1 MDTDPIVALRSL
13 GYTERESAFLY
24 LVAVH
29 SGYFLRR
36 QFDYFIDR
44 NKGALVMRF
53 LEKARTAAHIES
65 LDYRQGWQV
74 YHLYSRT
81 IYRLFGNP
89 DSQLRRRKGDGQVR
103 ARLMAID
110 YVLEN
115 DGHHYLESDEQRL
128 CFFSDDRSIPPELFT
143 NDDGRLLP
151 LLAASPISIADR
163 SRPAHSPVRF
173 AFIDEGLA
181 TVEKFLRF
189 LAVADSLLRAVGN
202 FEVVYIAASDFN
214 FADARDTFWSRFSG
228 ALPRSPRLF
237 DDDDGPIAAQPRA
250 QLQPRFTT
258 LLLDYSYPRIQRS
271 EPRGSIEGSH
281 ARR

>member
-1 MDTDPIVALRSL
+1 MTADPIAGLESL
-13 GYTERESAFLY
+13 GYTQREAAFLY
-24 LVAVH
+24 FVAVH
-29 SGYFLRR
+29 SGYFVRR
-36 QFDYFIDR
+36 QFDYFTDR

-53 LEKARTAAHIES
+53 LEKARRAKHIES

-89 DSQLRRRKGDGQVR
+89 ESQLRRRKGDGQVR
-103 ARLMAID
+103 THLMALD

-115 DGHHYLESDEQRL
+115 DGHHYLESYEERL
-128 CFFSDDRSIPPELFT
+128 RFFSDDRSISPQLFT
-143 NDDGRLLP
+143 DDDGRLLP
-151 LLAASPISIADR
+151 QLAAFPISITDR
-163 SRPAHSPVRF
+163 SRAAHSPVRF

-181 TVEKFLRF
+181 TVEKFIRF

-214 FADARDTFWSRFSG
+214 FADARDTFWGRFSG

-237 DDDDGPIAAQPRA
+237 DDDARPVAAQPRT
-250 QLQPRFTT
+250 QLQPRLTT
-258 LLLDYSYPRIQRS
+258 LLLEYSYPRIQRS
-271 EPRGSIEGSH
+271 EPSGSMEGSH
-281 ARR
+281 AGR